1 MNLESPQT
9 RYAMLR
15 TALELFHKPPA
26 DLDAAQT
33 RTLQQQVNSQLAI
46 GKRLL
51 EQGAAGRVVVPEE
64 SVEQAFNALKSE
76 YEDDEAFDKTL
87 AYNNLDRAELREALR
102 YELMVEAA
110 LEQLLK
116 DEVQVS
122 DEEVEIYYLQHRERF
137 TLPETRTVSHILITI
152 NDDYTENS
160 REAALKRITA
170 LQQECRGR
178 GKKLKQLA
186 QRHSECPSAMKEG
199 VIGRVKAGQLYPELD
214 RALFTMAE
222 GDISEILE
230 SEVGLH
236 LLHCETIHPA
246 ETLSLEQVRGKIH
259 ELLEKK
265 QRSRSLKRLLSVPE
279 DSRQMKKAL

>member
-26 DLDAAQT
+26 DLDEVQT
-33 RTLQQQVNSQLAI
+33 KTLQQQVNSQLAI

-51 EQGAAGRVVVPEE
+51 EQGAASQVVVPDD
-64 SVEQAFNALKSE
+64 SVEQAFNSLKSE
-76 YEDDEAFDKTL
+76 YESDEAFDNTL
-87 AYNNLDRAELREALR
+87 AYNNLDRGELREALR
-102 YELMVEAA
+102 YELLVEAA

-116 DEVQVS
+116 DEAQVS
-122 DEEVEIYYLQHRERF
+122 DEEVEIYYLQHAEKF
-137 TLPETRTVSHILITI
+137 TLPETRTVSHILITV
-152 NDDYTENS
+152 NDDYAENS

-170 LQQECRGR
+170 LQEECCGN
-178 GKKLKQLA
+178 GKKLKVLA

-214 RALFTMAE
+214 RALFAMSE
-222 GDISEILE
+222 GGVSEVLE

-246 ETLSLEQVRGKIH
+246 ETATIDRVRDKIAQLLEQ
-259 ELLEKK
+259 KK
-265 QRSRSLKRLLSVPE
+265 RKAIIKNILRKR
-279 DSRQMKKAL
+279 